1 MLDDVNDSEQNA
13 HKLGKLLEM
22 FNVVSSYVSQII
34 LSEMIWLNFLR
45 ILFYLKWSQMKHVLA
60 FLIVTCIQYS
70 LLFNCIQYKITK
82 GV

>member
-34 LSEMIWLNFLR
+34 LSEMI
-45 ILFYLKWSQMKHVLA
+45 
-60 FLIVTCIQYS
+60 
-70 LLFNCIQYKITK
+70 
-82 GV
+82 